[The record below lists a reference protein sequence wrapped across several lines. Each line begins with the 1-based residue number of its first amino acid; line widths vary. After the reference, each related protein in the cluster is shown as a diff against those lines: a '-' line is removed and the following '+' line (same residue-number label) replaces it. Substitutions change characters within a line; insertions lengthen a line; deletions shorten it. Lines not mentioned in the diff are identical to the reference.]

1 MTTPQMD
8 DTGYMRG
15 GRHPGPAPKAQ
26 GARPRLPVPALVL
39 VVGVI
44 LCGVGALAI
53 RIPEVLAWTP
63 RDLWAYAGLAA
74 AISVVELFP
83 LRFRHAT
90 EIQYL
95 SLTDALWAA
104 GLLLLLAPGSG
115 LAGPRPGVLTMAVGV
130 GALVGQAVQKR
141 NPLKSVFNIGQ
152 WLLAIT
158 VAEVLFRAAGP
169 STVDQPRAWLAAG
182 VAMAACF
189 LVNNGLTGLVIALVE
204 RRSFRDVV
212 GENMG
217 LNAAHWAGNLALG
230 VTVAVVWKRAPLA
243 LPLLSV
249 PLALSYFAYRAWLS
263 EAGRRDRM
271 RTLYQASMALVG
283 PLDASLNMRPFLL
296 LVRRLLEAEAAEI
309 VVVRGDSVTIHSE
322 EGTESLVAGS
332 GNGSVRP
339 QAYVRVRDGVT
350 PQVSVVGGPDDVR
363 GVLALYRRAPLS
375 EADRSLLDALASQV
389 RLRLINQRLY
399 AEILDE
405 RTGIADVIAHAPDGV
420 FVLSDEGRIVSWNP
434 AMERL
439 TGRQAALAVGKAS
452 EEVFGPS
459 QPDTRDLADAQGD
472 EDETILLVHPDGSER
487 WIRCRRAPLHDRSG
501 TVTGSV
507 VTVRDITGE
516 VEHDRLKADFVATVS
531 HELRNPLTP
540 LKGFINTLLLGTGE
554 DSPEARQEYYRI
566 MDKQVGRLER
576 LIADL
581 LEVSRI
587 EAGHLPLEVRP
598 FDLTALVS
606 GDVKAF
612 SETRR
617 LQVRAPAT
625 PVHVLAD
632 PTRTE
637 QVFTNLLSN
646 ALKYSQPDT
655 SVEVTVASAGE
666 QAIVSVRDEGEGIPP
681 EEQELVFDRFHRAE
695 RGLAKKQEGTGLG
708 LYIAKRLV
716 EAMGGSI
723 WLVSSPGHGSTFSFS
738 LPLAA
743 TDSASH
749 PSGAGI
755 QVDERARA

>member
-1 MTTPQMD
+1 MN
-8 DTGYMRG
+8 G
-15 GRHPGPAPKAQ
+15 GRHPKPAPRSE
-26 GARPRLPVPALVL
+26 GARPRLPAPALLL

-44 LCGVGALAI
+44 LCGAAALAI
-53 RIPEVLAWTP
+53 RIPELMAWTP
-63 RDLWAYAGLAA
+63 RDLVAYAGLAA

-90 EIQYL
+90 EVQYL

-104 GLLLLLAPGSG
+104 GLLLLLAPGNG
-115 LAGPRPGVLTMAVGV
+115 LVGPRPGVLTLAAGV
-130 GALVGQAVQKR
+130 GALVGQAVQR
-141 NPLKSVFNIGQ
+141 RSPLKSVFNIGQ

-169 STVDQPRAWLAAG
+169 STVDHPRAWLAAG
-182 VAMAACF
+182 VAMGACF

-204 RRSFRDVV
+204 RRSFGAVV
-212 GENMG
+212 GENLG

-271 RTLYQASMALVG
+271 RTLYQASM
-283 PLDASLNMRPFLL
+283 S

-309 VVVRGDSVTIHSE
+309 VVVRGNSVTIHSQ

-339 QAYVRVRDGVT
+339 QAYVRVRDGVS

-375 EADRSLLDALASQV
+375 QADRSLLDALASQV

-420 FVLSDEGRIVSWNP
+420 FVLSDDDRIVSWNP

-439 TGRQAALAVGKAS
+439 TGRSAAQAVGTMW
-452 EEVFGPS
+452 EDVFGPS
-459 QPDTRDLADAQGD
+459 AGGHRQPAEHDDLD
-472 EDETILLVHPDGSER
+472 EPEPILLVHPDGSER
-487 WIRCRRAPLHDRSG
+487 WIRCRRAPLRDRSG
-501 TVTGSV
+501 SVTGSV
-507 VTVRDITGE
+507 VTVREITE
-516 VEHDRLKADFVATVS
+516 QIEHDRLKADFVATVS

-540 LKGFINTLLLGTGE
+540 LKGFINTLMLGTGE

-587 EAGHLPLEVRP
+587 EAGHLPLEIRP
-598 FDLTALVS
+598 FDLTALLA

-612 SETRR
+612 SEARS

-632 PTRTE
+632 PTRVE

-666 QAIVSVRDEGEGIPP
+666 QAIVSVRDEGEGIEP

-695 RGLAKKQEGTGLG
+695 GGLAKKREGTGLG

-716 EAMGGSI
+716 EAMGGRI

-743 TDSASH
+743 AS
-749 PSGAGI
+749 PNPAGP
-755 QVDERARA
+755 QVPMEQRARA

>member
-1 MTTPQMD
+1 MD
-8 DTGYMRG
+8 DTAIMRAVP
-15 GRHPGPAPKAQ
+15 RTGPAPRRE
-26 GARPRLPVPALVL
+26 GARPKLPLPALVL

-44 LCGVGALAI
+44 ACGVAAIAI
-53 RIPEVLAWTP
+53 RIPEVMAWTP
-63 RDLWAYAGLAA
+63 RDLWAYLGLAG

-90 EIQYL
+90 EVQYL

-104 GLLLLLAPGSG
+104 GMLLLLTPNGIVES
-115 LAGPRPGVLTMAVGV
+115 PRPGVLTMAVGV
-130 GALVGQAVQKR
+130 GALVGQAVQR
-141 NPLKSVFNIGQ
+141 RDALKSAFNIGQ
-152 WLLAIT
+152 WLLGIT
-158 VAEVLFRAAGP
+158 VAETLFRAAGP
-169 STVDQPRAWLAAG
+169 SPVADPQAWLAAAL
-182 VAMAACF
+182 AMSACF
-189 LVNNGLTGLVIALVE
+189 VVNNGLTGFVIALVE

-212 GENMG
+212 GENLG
-217 LNAAHWAGNLALG
+217 LTAARWAGTLALG
-230 VTVAVVWKRAPLA
+230 VTVAVVWERAPLA

-249 PLALSYFAYRAWLS
+249 PLALSYYAYRAWLS
-263 EAGRRDRM
+263 EAARRDRM
-271 RTLYQASMALVG
+271 RTLYQASLALSG
-283 PLDASLNMRPFLL
+283 PLDASLNMRPFLSIT
-296 LVRRLLEAEAAEI
+296 RRLLEAEAAEI
-309 VVVRGDSVTIHSE
+309 VVVRGDTVAIHSE

-339 QAYVRVRDGVT
+339 QAYVRVRDGVS
-350 PQVSVVGGPDDVR
+350 PQVAVVGGPDDVR
-363 GVLALYRRAPLS
+363 GVLALYRREPLS

-420 FVLSDEGRIVSWNP
+420 FVLSDDDRIVWWNP

-439 TGRQAALAVGKAS
+439 AGRPAAEVVGKAW
-452 EEVFGPS
+452 EEVFGP
-459 QPDTRDLADAQGD
+459 PDTVRRRDVDDD
-472 EDETILLVHPDGSER
+472 ERESIMLVHPDGGER
-487 WIRCRRAPLHDRSG
+487 WVRCRRAPLRDRSG
-501 TVTGSV
+501 SVTGSV
-507 VTVRDITGE
+507 VTVRDITGDA
-516 VEHDRLKADFVATVS
+516 EHEQLRADFVATVS

-540 LKGFINTLLLGTGE
+540 LKGFINTLMLGTGE

-587 EAGHLPLEVRP
+587 EAGHLPLELMP

-606 GDVKAF
+606 GDVQVF
-612 SETRR
+612 SKTRT
-617 LQVRAPAT
+617 LHVRAPAT
-625 PVHVLAD
+625 PVRVLAD
-632 PTRTE
+632 ATRVE

-655 SVEVTVASAGE
+655 SVEVTVAAAGE

-681 EEQELVFDRFHRAE
+681 EEQARVFDRFHRAE
-695 RGLAKKQEGTGLG
+695 GGLAKKQEGTGLG

-723 WLVSSPGHGSTFSFS
+723 WLVSS
-738 LPLAA
+738 
-743 TDSASH
+743 
-749 PSGAGI
+749 
-755 QVDERARA
+755 